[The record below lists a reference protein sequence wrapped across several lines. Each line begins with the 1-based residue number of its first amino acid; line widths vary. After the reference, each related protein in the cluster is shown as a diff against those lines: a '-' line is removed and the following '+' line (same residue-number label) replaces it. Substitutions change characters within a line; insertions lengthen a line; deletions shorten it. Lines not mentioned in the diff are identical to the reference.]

1 MSDAAAKRRAKA
13 TVNNLAL
20 SLIVT
25 VLATA
30 LIIMIVP
37 RDDSMQIQKVD
48 YQTEAAS
55 AQEAL
60 GQKLFVPEID
70 DSWWAN
76 SARLETTGGVDS
88 WFIGLVTDKSQFIGI
103 EQGFDINPTWLALEL
118 QGSWQSGE
126 LEINGNNWQ
135 VWEDLTPSEPKETK
149 HYALVYEYEQNAIL
163 IYGTA
168 AEEAIGSIAAQV
180 EID

>member
-1 MSDAAAKRRAKA
+1 MSDAAAKRRAKQ

-30 LIIMIVP
+30 LVIMIVP
-37 RDDSMQIQKVD
+37 RDDSMQIQEID
-48 YQTEAAS
+48 YRTEAQS
-55 AQEAL
+55 AQEAI
-60 GQKLFVPEID
+60 GQPLFVPEVNAE
-70 DSWWAN
+70 WWAN
-76 SARLETTGGVDS
+76 SARLETTGGVNS
-88 WFIGLVTDKSQFIGI
+88 WFIGLVTDSNQFIGVK
-103 EQGFDINPTWLALEL
+103 QGFDINPTWLALEL
-118 QGSWQSGE
+118 QGNWQSGE
-126 LEINGNNWQ
+126 TEIAGKTWQ

-168 AEEAIGSIAAQV
+168 AKEAIGSIAAQV
-180 EID
+180 DID

>member
-1 MSDAAAKRRAKA
+1 MSDAAAKRRAKQ
-13 TVNNLAL
+13 TVSNLAL

-37 RDDSMQIQKVD
+37 RDDSLQIQKVD
-48 YQTEAAS
+48 YVAEATS
-55 AQEAL
+55 AQEAI
-60 GQKLFVPEID
+60 GQTLFVPEIPET
-70 DSWWAN
+70 WWAN
-76 SARLETTGGVDS
+76 SARLETTGGVSS
-88 WFIGLVTDKSQFIGI
+88 WFIGLVTEQSQFIGV

-126 LEINGNNWQ
+126 LEIDGKTWQ

-149 HYALVYEYEQNAIL
+149 HYALVYEYVQNAIL

-168 AEEAIGSIAAQV
+168 AEDAIGSVAAQV
-180 EID
+180 DIE

>member
-60 GQKLFVPEID
+60 GQQLFVPEID

-88 WFIGLVTDKSQFIGI
+88 WFIGLVTDKSQFIGV
-103 EQGFDINPTWLALEL
+103 EQGFDINPTWLSLEL

-168 AEEAIGSIAAQV
+168 AKEAIGSIAAQV